1 MNTPKNTNDLIIH
14 FSDQVTKMENEKQY
28 PCTSEEQH
36 NRHNQL
42 LISLI
47 TKHMKVISLQIELVY
62 QIVPMKDHHGTC

>member
-1 MNTPKNTNDLIIH
+1 MNTPKKTNDLIIH

-28 PCTSEEQH
+28 PFTSEEQH

-47 TKHMKVISLQIELVY
+47 TKHMKVYHYKLNLFIKLFQ
-62 QIVPMKDHHGTC
+62 